1 MRVVILP
8 STCLSW
14 SQELPPGAQETVNT
28 HAVAVGGKRLRLPA
42 GAGGSH
48 WKTLCARPVGKPHF
62 ARQWALDS
70 TEPSSGDA
78 SVHVGLLARPAGL
91 EALVCQPN
99 IDMLEHISPVLVYL
113 GVHAVCA

>member
-1 MRVVILP
+1 M
-8 STCLSW
+8 
-14 SQELPPGAQETVNT
+14 
-28 HAVAVGGKRLRLPA
+28 GGERQLFSA

-48 WKTLCARPVGKPHF
+48 WKPFCARPSGKPHF

-91 EALVCQPN
+91 EALVYQPH
-99 IDMLEHISPVLVYL
+99 IDMSELMSPVYL
-113 GVHAVCA
+113 GVHAVCIQGGLPDYPEQITPSCTQ